1 MKRLVHRPVRAAT
14 RWVDRVTSEAART
27 LWQRMI
33 AVLGAGFVTWICAGL
48 VFYVIEPTTKTWFE
62 GVWLAFTTGAT
73 VGYGDFVPTT
83 LASRVFA
90 VITVLLGLAFLSV
103 ATASIAALFVGENER
118 QVEADIL
125 NELARMRTEL
135 AALRAEL
142 QAAEEAR
149 DAVRHA
155 ARSAPPP
162 SRD

>member
-14 RWVDRVTSEAART
+14 RWVDRVTSEAARM
-27 LWQRMI
+27 LWHRMI
-33 AVLGAGFVTWICAGL
+33 GVLVAGFLTWICAGL
-48 VFYVIEPTTKTWFE
+48 VFYAIEPTTQTWFE

-83 LASRVFA
+83 PASRVFA

-125 NELARMRTEL
+125 NELGRMRAEL
-135 AALRAEL
+135 AQLRAEV
-142 QAAEEAR
+142 AASN
-149 DAVRHA
+149 AVREA
-155 ARSAPPP
+155 SGPAVRPPAPPG
-162 SRD
+162 D